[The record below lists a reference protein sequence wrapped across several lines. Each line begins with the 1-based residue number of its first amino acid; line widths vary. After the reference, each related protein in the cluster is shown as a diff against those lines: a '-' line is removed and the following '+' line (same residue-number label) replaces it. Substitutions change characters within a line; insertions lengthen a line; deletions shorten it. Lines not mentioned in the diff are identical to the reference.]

1 MAGLFSDCHDYPHG
15 RIRVLYFVAN
25 GFCEMGDSIL
35 DLRSGHFALWTISN
49 QNNQDLF
56 STERQERWDLRSK

>member
-1 MAGLFSDCHDYPHG
+1 MAGLFPDHHDYPHG